1 MQPLKKI
8 NVINVK
14 VLFSYLLISGLFFFL
29 ITGCSELDTHD
40 PINRFQQ
47 SDELY
52 SASMRWGEW
61 YSLFQLMKANPE
73 NPASRVKPPTDEELE
88 YLSHLKVSHVETIH
102 SGIIENKKSA
112 KTIYQIEY
120 HPENSSVIKKIR
132 HTVNWWYDEKTNQ
145 WFTDTPLPEAFQVP
159 RHQTIKLSPK

>member
-1 MQPLKKI
+1 MQPLIKI
-8 NVINVK
+8 KLINVK
-14 VLFSYLLISGLFFFL
+14 LLFSYWLISGLIIFL
-29 ITGCSELDTHD
+29 LTGCSELDTHN

-47 SDELY
+47 ADELY

-61 YSLFQLMKANPE
+61 YTLFQLMQANPK
-73 NPASRVKPPTDEELE
+73 NPASRVTPPGDAQLD
-88 YLSHLKVSHVETIH
+88 YLSHLKVPHVETIH
-102 SGIIENKKSA
+102 SGIIEDKKSA
-112 KTIYQIEY
+112 KSIYQIEY
-120 HPENSSVIKKIR
+120 HPENSSVIRKIR